1 MSKSELDRMIYIK
14 LIEIIKYL
22 KTEGCFDDDGKLLLN
37 EYSIVKIG
45 FSLS

>member
-22 KTEGCFDDDGKLLLN
+22 KTAGCFDADGKLLLN

-45 FSLS
+45 FSLN